1 MIYLNENPYAS
12 VTESS
17 SYADKI
23 RANRPTTDMSKA
35 LSPEQTRDVFER
47 FGCSRITHFLF
58 TTFKYIIVTLY
69 RKGLRV
75 QSL

>member
-23 RANRPTTDMSKA
+23 RANRPTTDMNKA
-35 LSPEQTRDVFER
+35 LSPEQT
-47 FGCSRITHFLF
+47 
-58 TTFKYIIVTLY
+58 
-69 RKGLRV
+69 
-75 QSL
+75 